1 MREHRE
7 PNGGTHDPAS
17 GGKKRQRKWYLHLG
31 INGAGKNAIC
41 LPRLSGVGRLFEIRG
56 EFPRSTIRIDAAL
69 LALRL
74 ARGSGTTVAA
84 ILSGMF
90 GGAGPKRFVGDH
102 RLPVSVGYLVR
113 LVQVVSAI
121 GVLLGIFI
129 RLAAVALMVVMLGA
143 ILLVHF
149 HTALTFQMAEWST
162 RLRSY

>member
-1 MREHRE
+1 
-7 PNGGTHDPAS
+7 
-17 GGKKRQRKWYLHLG
+17 
-31 INGAGKNAIC
+31 
-41 LPRLSGVGRLFEIRG
+41 LPRLSGVGRLFEIRR

-143 ILLVHF
+143 ILLVHLPHGF
-149 HTALTFQMAEWST
+149 DVSNGGMEYALTQLLIAFALLLVGAGTYSLSS
-162 RLRSY
+162 RLPTGRQRL

>member
-1 MREHRE
+1 MELARMPFGCQDYEVSA
-7 PNGGTHDPAS
+7 D
-17 GGKKRQRKWYLHLG
+17 YL
-31 INGAGKNAIC
+31 K
-41 LPRLSGVGRLFEIRG
+41 SGVNFA
-56 EFPRSTIRIDAAL
+56 RSTARIDAAL

-74 ARGSGTTVAA
+74 ARGSGTTEQRFCVACLEALGRNVLQSIIDFRCRLA
-84 ILSGMF
+84 IWF
-90 GGAGPKRFVGDH
+90 G
-102 RLPVSVGYLVR
+102 

-129 RLAAVALMVVMLGA
+129 RLAAVPLMVVMLGA